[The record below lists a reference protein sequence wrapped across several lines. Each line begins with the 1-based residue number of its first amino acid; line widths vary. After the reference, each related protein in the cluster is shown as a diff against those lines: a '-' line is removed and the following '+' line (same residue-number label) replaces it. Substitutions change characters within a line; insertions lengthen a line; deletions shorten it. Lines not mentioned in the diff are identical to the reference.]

1 MQQEA
6 DTEQLVEIFKTEN
19 ETKEELVS
27 STHTGEKFR
36 IFSAK

>member
-19 ETKEELVS
+19 ETKEELVGLVDS
-27 STHTGEKFR
+27 YWGEISNLFG
-36 IFSAK
+36 